1 VTDPPLIAIVDDD
14 DEVRAAM
21 ESFVSSLG
29 FAVRTF
35 GSAKSFL
42 QSSLVPETACLILDV
57 QMPTMSGIELY
68 SYLLDLGHDIPVI
81 FITAYP
87 DRAEEIRALNAGAV
101 CFLHKPFNE
110 QWLVECLDE
119 ALKRRRLP
127 WTV

>member
-1 VTDPPLIAIVDDD
+1 VTNLPLIAIVDDD
-14 DEVRAAM
+14 DEVRAAI

-29 FAVRTF
+29 LAARTF

-42 QSSLVPETACLILDV
+42 QSSLLSETACLILDV

-68 SYLLDLGHDIPVI
+68 SYLLDLGQDIPVI

-87 DRAEEIRALNAGAV
+87 DRAEEIRALHAGAV

-110 QWLVECLDE
+110 QCLVECLDE
-119 ALKRRRLP
+119 ALKRRRLRP
-127 WTV
+127 IV